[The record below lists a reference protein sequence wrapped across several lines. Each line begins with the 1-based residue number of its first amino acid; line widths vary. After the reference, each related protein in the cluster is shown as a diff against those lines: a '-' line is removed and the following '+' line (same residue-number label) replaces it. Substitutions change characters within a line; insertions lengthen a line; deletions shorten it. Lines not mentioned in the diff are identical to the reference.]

1 MASLVDARTFNRL
14 KDLLDGLS
22 TVGLLTPSL
31 VLTDS
36 SGQSGG
42 LKEARWAAE
51 ILAMLEEPPAEA
63 PERHEFWGGK
73 LQCLNHPTLS
83 MLAHILGKGLI
94 ASVGNHLYH
103 AADQDE
109 YSAYEI

>member
-1 MASLVDARTFNRL
+1 MDARTFTRL

-22 TVGLLTPSL
+22 TIGLLKPSL

-51 ILAMLEEPPAEA
+51 TVALLEEPPAEA
-63 PERHEFWGGK
+63 PERQGFWGGE
-73 LQCLNHPTLS
+73 LRCLPSTQCLCLRTP
-83 MLAHILGKGLI
+83 LAK
-94 ASVGNHLYH
+94 A
-103 AADQDE
+103 
-109 YSAYEI
+109 